1 MIVKS
6 KLCWGILATGMA
18 SLAICLAACNDT
30 ITESKGVESVATF
43 EKLGDCTKDKDGEM
57 MFVADSAMLY
67 YCYEEEWVRVKGLDG
82 ETGEKGEKVTT
93 ATRATMEARA
103 TTVLMASRPTNRLL
117 QPVSQEQKKNG
128 SLR

>member
-18 SLAICLAACNDT
+18 SMAICLAACNDT

-82 ETGEKGEKVTT
+82 EKAKKVKR
-93 ATRATMEARA
+93 ATRVILSSM
-103 TTVLMASRPTNRLL
+103 
-117 QPVSQEQKKNG
+117 KI
-128 SLR
+128 SLRSNLLR